1 MFIQTTFAKIAFA
14 LLIPDSQSYS
24 DFLWFSSDSELQMAD
39 KLTSVIEM
47 FHSFKKSGRSATLT
61 MSTKGGQATK
71 VKLEV
76 ELDDATPPS
85 SSPSSTSTSTA
96 PSLPGCQATGDR
108 HRPHGSTR
116 RRAKANARAAQHR
129 IFQALPFPEGFSDA
143 QSLPGLPPTR
153 RPLQHHPSPT
163 VKDRRKILTV
173 KKPSGCQP
181 PSTWTAHHLLQH
193 FLHHLIMTAPPAGK
207 HISICERKKIA
218 CPLNPWRLAAWSCH
232 ANIVYLYST
241 IVSLVEGSMF
251 CKWRCLH
258 QLS

>member
-1 MFIQTTFAKIAFA
+1 
-14 LLIPDSQSYS
+14 
-24 DFLWFSSDSELQMAD
+24 MAD
-39 KLTSVIEM
+39 ELTSVIEM

-108 HRPHGSTR
+108 HRPHGSAR

-129 IFQALPFPEGFSDA
+129 VFKALPFPEGFSDA
-143 QSLPGLPPTR
+143 QSLPGPPPSR

-163 VKDRRKILTV
+163 VEGRRKILTV
-173 KKPSGCQP
+173 KKPAGCQP
-181 PSTWTAHHLLQH
+181 TFATLNLDG
-193 FLHHLIMTAPPAGK
+193 APPPTTPLTTPPTLSHPSPPSSPPPPPL
-207 HISICERKKIA
+207 HISRQPPLCQAWYDHGHCKYCGRCSMLCVDHHGCYCEEEGVVHCDVCHCTKELRH
-218 CPLNPWRLAAWSCH
+218 LAPS
-232 ANIVYLYST
+232 
-241 IVSLVEGSMF
+241 
-251 CKWRCLH
+251 
-258 QLS
+258 

>member
-1 MFIQTTFAKIAFA
+1 
-14 LLIPDSQSYS
+14 
-24 DFLWFSSDSELQMAD
+24 
-39 KLTSVIEM
+39 M

-108 HRPHGSTR
+108 HRPHGSAR

-143 QSLPGLPPTR
+143 QSLPGPPPSR

-163 VKDRRKILTV
+163 VEGRRKILTV
-173 KKPSGCQP
+173 KKPAGCQP
-181 PSTWTAHHLLQH
+181 TFATLNLDGAYLLQHLLQH
-193 FLHHLIMTAPPAGK
+193 LLHYLTLLLLHLHHHLHYTSQGNHLFVKLGTTTATASTAEDAPCSVWIITAATV
-207 HISICERKKIA
+207 KKRV
-218 CPLNPWRLAAWSCH
+218 LFT
-232 ANIVYLYST
+232 V
-241 IVSLVEGSMF
+241 MF
-251 CKWRCLH
+251 ATARRN
-258 QLS
+258 

>member
-1 MFIQTTFAKIAFA
+1 
-14 LLIPDSQSYS
+14 
-24 DFLWFSSDSELQMAD
+24 
-39 KLTSVIEM
+39 M

-108 HRPHGSTR
+108 HRPHGSAR

-143 QSLPGLPPTR
+143 QSLPGPPPSR

-163 VKDRRKILTV
+163 VEGRRKILTV
-173 KKPSGCQP
+173 KKPAGCQP
-181 PSTWTAHHLLQH
+181 SFATLNLDGALSPSTPPTPSRPDVTACQK
-193 FLHHLIMTAPPAGK
+193 T
-207 HISICERKKIA
+207 
-218 CPLNPWRLAAWSCH
+218 
-232 ANIVYLYST
+232 YL
-241 IVSLVEGSMF
+241 E
-251 CKWRCLH
+251 C
-258 QLS
+258 

>member
-1 MFIQTTFAKIAFA
+1 
-14 LLIPDSQSYS
+14 
-24 DFLWFSSDSELQMAD
+24 
-39 KLTSVIEM
+39 M

-108 HRPHGSTR
+108 HRPHGSAR

-129 IFQALPFPEGFSDA
+129 VFQALPFPEGFSDA
-143 QSLPGLPPTR
+143 LSLPGLPPAR

-163 VKDRRKILTV
+163 VEGRRKILTV
-173 KKPSGCQP
+173 KKPAGCQP
-181 PSTWTAHHLLQH
+181 SFATLNLDG
-193 FLHHLIMTAPPAGK
+193 APPPTTPPTPSHPDENSNIELNQMGYRLWLK
-207 HISICERKKIA
+207 YGWTVKK
-218 CPLNPWRLAAWSCH
+218 N
-232 ANIVYLYST
+232 
-241 IVSLVEGSMF
+241 
-251 CKWRCLH
+251 
-258 QLS
+258 QLIYTSVKSKI